1 MRAPRYR
8 SAHIFIV
15 KPYVIDVEIKKA
27 VIWMID
33 APLILY
39 DRADTMASPLQM
51 ARIVAASWIW
61 SGHIAHPSEGIDRTE
76 STHNTAN
83 IASRML
89 RSWGRRESS
98 TVKRYEAP
106 MQTTSRHTAFLSNRW
121 FQELH
126 ESTEEPT
133 VVALTRLHT
142 AGRLALR

>member
-1 MRAPRYR
+1 MDDRR
-8 SAHIFIV
+8 SAYIV
-15 KPYVIDVEIKKA
+15 RPGR
-27 VIWMID
+27 
-33 APLILY
+33 Y
-39 DRADTMASPLQM
+39 DGEPITDGTDR
-51 ARIVAASWIW
+51 ASWIW

-76 STHNTAN
+76 STHKTAN